1 MSVRIYIV
9 YFDDTS
15 LVADSSSCKSI
26 KIIGYR
32 WHGRTFIK
40 QLTSGYQQVAI
51 MKVGHSIAVRNTI
64 HCTTLITGQRL
75 QWLAASWTFNW
86 IQKRYIH
93 VDVLL
98 AFISDTL
105 LFPIPRLLRV
115 TFFFLWSVVWFDA
128 VTVRPWYMKVELF
141 RSFWNFFIS
150 GALADGAYLEK
161 RNKFYLNRVQKSQ
174 FYSLPSGQVA
184 HVQCR

>member
-1 MSVRIYIV
+1 
-9 YFDDTS
+9 
-15 LVADSSSCKSI
+15 
-26 KIIGYR
+26 
-32 WHGRTFIK
+32 
-40 QLTSGYQQVAI
+40 

-64 HCTTLITGQRL
+64 QCTTLITGQRL
-75 QWLAASWTFNW
+75 QRLAASWTFNW
-86 IQKRYIH
+86 IQKRYICVH
-93 VDVLL
+93 VLL
-98 AFISDTL
+98 AFNSATL

-115 TFFFLWSVVWFDA
+115 TLFFLWSVVWFDA

-184 HVQCR
+184 HVQCRQNVIAQKSFQVHTPKAQRKFLKSSEYSSSVIWILQKIH